1 MRAIGLVLLSIA
13 IMAVLLTDADAQ
25 RRSSAQGS
33 QAAPSSWC
41 ATYPTQGINENCT
54 YSSFNECY
62 QTVLGR
68 GGFCQPNPFPG
79 TAFGTGGTW
88 SSGPRR

>member
-13 IMAVLLTDADAQ
+13 ITAVLHTDADAQ
-25 RRSSAQGS
+25 RLSRAQGS
-33 QAAPSSWC
+33 LAAPSSWC